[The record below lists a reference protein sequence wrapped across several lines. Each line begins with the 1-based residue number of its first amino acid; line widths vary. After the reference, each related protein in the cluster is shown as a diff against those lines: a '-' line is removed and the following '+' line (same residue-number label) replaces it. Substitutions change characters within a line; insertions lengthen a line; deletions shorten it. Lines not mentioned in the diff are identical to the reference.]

1 MKRKLTLL
9 LGFAVTLAYSP
20 AFAEE
25 TAAKGEHAMQT
36 AADAPAPKAKDARTE
51 KKVQAEKAVYRKITA
66 EEVGMESVCP
76 ATGEKFKVTE
86 KTPSVSYKDKNYFF
100 CCPGCDKSFIK
111 NPEKYLAKKTEA
123 GKRYACPMGCAES
136 DKPGKCPKCGMNM
149 TEKKA
154 ARNKAYVCPMGEY
167 EGSKP
172 GKCPKCG
179 MNLVEKK

>member
-1 MKRKLTLL
+1 MNKKLMLL
-9 LGFAVTLAYSP
+9 WAVAVILASSP

-25 TAAKGEHAMQT
+25 AAVKAAGGVTAAET
-36 AADAPAPKAKDARTE
+36 PKAAEDAKPA
-51 KKVQAEKAVYRKITA
+51 KKAEAPVYRTVTK
-66 EEVGMESVCP
+66 EEIGKEAVCP
-76 ATGEKFKVTE
+76 STGEKFKVTE
-86 KTPSVSYKDKNYFF
+86 KTPSVSYKGKSYFF

-111 NPEKYLAKKTEA
+111 NPEKFLAKKKET

-154 ARNKAYVCPMGEY
+154 AQSKAYVCPMGEY

>member
-1 MKRKLTLL
+1 MKNKLILTLA
-9 LGFAVTLAYSP
+9 FAFAFASSP

-25 TAAKGEHAMQT
+25 AAVK
-36 AADAPAPKAKDARTE
+36 AADGVIAAETPKAAEEAKPAKKTE
-51 KKVQAEKAVYRKITA
+51 PPVYRTVAK
-66 EEVGMESVCP
+66 EEIGMEAVCP
-76 ATGEKFKVTE
+76 STGEKFKVTE
-86 KTPSVSYKDKNYFF
+86 KTPSVSYKGKSYFF

-111 NPEKYLAKKTEA
+111 NPEKFLTKKKEA

-154 ARNKAYVCPMGEY
+154 AQNKTYVCPMGEY

-179 MNLVEKK
+179 MKLVEKK